1 MTDQGTITA
10 PPEQPGIDSDS
21 FRRVMRALAGTV
33 TVISTENEGGLYG
46 FTATAVCSICAEPP
60 TLMIA
65 VNRTARTHAH
75 ITRKSA
81 FAVNIMAEDQKDVAD
96 LFGRKADDVFDSVPH
111 RISENGVPVIREAAA
126 TIECR
131 IDQVLDVG
139 THSLFFGRIERA
151 EASGKAP
158 LIYYDGQY
166 GGVSFKDS

>member
-1 MTDQGTITA
+1 MTHHTTIEA
-10 PPEQPGIDSDS
+10 PQPAIDSDS

-33 TVISTENEGGLYG
+33 TVISTESEGGLYG

-75 ITRKSA
+75 IARKSA
-81 FAVNIMAEDQKDVAD
+81 FAVNIMAEDQKNVAES
-96 LFGRKADDVFDSVPH
+96 FGKKADDVFDTVPH
-111 RISENGVPVIREAAA
+111 RISENGVPVIEGAAA

-131 IDQVLDVG
+131 VDQVLDIG

-151 EASGKAP
+151 QASGKSP

-166 GGVSFKDS
+166 GAVGL